1 MLGNFA
7 LLAHIMHA
15 MRVLPFDRAPVVVST
30 LSAGEVGEG
39 STVARSSCG
48 AELVESFGQ
57 SISRRL
63 VRCPSWQ
70 GEASAVHFL
79 EAVPEHRPIDLIH
92 EGPVDVDDVI
102 R

>member
-1 MLGNFA
+1 M
-7 LLAHIMHA
+7 
-15 MRVLPFDRAPVVVST
+15 PW
-30 LSAGEVGEG
+30 LSAGQVGEG

-63 VRCPSWQ
+63 FRCSRWQ
-70 GEASAVHFL
+70 GKESAVHFL
-79 EAVPEHRPIDLIH
+79 KAVPEHRSVDFIH
-92 EGPVDVDDVI
+92 EGTVDVDDVI